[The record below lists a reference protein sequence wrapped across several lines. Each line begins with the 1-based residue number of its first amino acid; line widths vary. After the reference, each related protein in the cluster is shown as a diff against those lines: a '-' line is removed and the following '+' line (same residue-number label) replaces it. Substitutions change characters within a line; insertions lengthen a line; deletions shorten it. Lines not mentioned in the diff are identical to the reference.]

1 MAQQLPRNMAS
12 MFSLGNILAP
22 VDFSPSSE
30 AAVRSA
36 AALASRFGARL
47 ALLHAAAAGDAE
59 SARQRMG
66 GFVEDV
72 AAERV
77 VATGDPAEAIVEH
90 AHRNGC
96 DLIAMPTR
104 GWGPFRRFILGSV
117 AAKVLHDAQ
126 CAVWTGVH
134 QADGGFTAPLPRRVA
149 CALDLAPDD
158 GAPLCWAAR
167 IAQACGAP
175 VLAIHAI
182 PSLEYRPQFQYLEAD
197 MRRALVGDARLKIAQ
212 MLAGM
217 PGVQGEMHVEGGT
230 VARVVRAA
238 AEDYRADL
246 LVIGRSSGGTRLGR
260 LRTHSYAIIREAPC
274 PVISL

>member
-1 MAQQLPRNMAS
+1 MPA

-22 VDFSPSSE
+22 VDFSPPSE
-30 AAVRSA
+30 AAARSA

-47 ALLHAAAAGDAE
+47 TLLHAVGAGDEA
-59 SARQRMG
+59 SGRQQLS
-66 GFVEDV
+66 GFIEDV
-72 AAERV
+72 AANRI
-77 VATGDPAEAIVEH
+77 VATGDPAEAIIEH
-90 AHRNGC
+90 ARRDGC

-104 GWGPFRRFILGSV
+104 GWEPFRQFILGSV
-117 AAKVLHDAQ
+117 TAKVLHDAQ

-134 QADGGFTAPLPRRVA
+134 QADSGAAAPLPGRVA

-167 IAQACGAP
+167 IAEACNAP

-182 PSLEYRPQFQYLEAD
+182 PSLEYRPQFQYLEAV
-197 MRRALVGDARLKIAQ
+197 MRRALVGDARQKIAQ

-217 PGVQGEMHVEGGT
+217 PGVQGEIHVEGGT